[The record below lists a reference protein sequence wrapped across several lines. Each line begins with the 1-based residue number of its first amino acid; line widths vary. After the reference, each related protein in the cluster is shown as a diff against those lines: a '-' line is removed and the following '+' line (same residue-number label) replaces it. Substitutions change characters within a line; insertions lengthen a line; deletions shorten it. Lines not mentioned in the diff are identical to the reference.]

1 MDNQI
6 VTLNYLNL
14 NIGLFLGNPLPC
26 CLLGRVPVYLH
37 NYFRLHTFVKTFL
50 QLKMDKR
57 LQQFLAAENISQS
70 SLADSLGVTRASITH
85 ILSGRNR
92 PGFDFIEQMALH
104 YPSLSLDWL
113 ITGKGRMYKDADGK
127 GPEMAGKRI
136 IGVTVFYDDNTFVEL
151 H

>member
-1 MDNQI
+1 
-6 VTLNYLNL
+6 
-14 NIGLFLGNPLPC
+14 
-26 CLLGRVPVYLH
+26 
-37 NYFRLHTFVKTFL
+37 
-50 QLKMDKR
+50 MDKR

-70 SLADSLGVTRASITH
+70 ALADALGVTRASITH

-113 ITGKGRMYKDADGK
+113 ITGKGRMYKDEEAK
-127 GPEMAGKRI
+127 LPEMAGKRM

>member
-1 MDNQI
+1 
-6 VTLNYLNL
+6 
-14 NIGLFLGNPLPC
+14 
-26 CLLGRVPVYLH
+26 
-37 NYFRLHTFVKTFL
+37 
-50 QLKMDKR
+50 MDKR

-70 SLADSLGVTRASITH
+70 ALADALGVTRASITH

-113 ITGKGRMYKDADGK
+113 ITGKGRMYKDEDAK
-127 GPEMAGKRI
+127 QPEMAGKRM

>member
-1 MDNQI
+1 
-6 VTLNYLNL
+6 
-14 NIGLFLGNPLPC
+14 
-26 CLLGRVPVYLH
+26 
-37 NYFRLHTFVKTFL
+37 
-50 QLKMDKR
+50 MDKR

-70 SLADSLGVTRASITH
+70 ALADALGVTRASITH

-113 ITGKGRMYKDADGK
+113 ITGKGRMYKDEDAK
-127 GPEMAGKRI
+127 RPEMAGKRM
-136 IGVTVFYDDNTFVEL
+136 IGVTIFYDDNTFVEL

>member
-1 MDNQI
+1 
-6 VTLNYLNL
+6 
-14 NIGLFLGNPLPC
+14 
-26 CLLGRVPVYLH
+26 
-37 NYFRLHTFVKTFL
+37 
-50 QLKMDKR
+50 MDKR
-57 LQQFLAAENISQS
+57 LQQFLSAENISQS

-113 ITGKGRMYKDADGK
+113 ITGKGRMYKDTDGK
-127 GPEMAGKRI
+127 VPEMAGKRI
-136 IGVTVFYDDNTFVEL
+136 TGITVFYDDNTFVEL

>member
-1 MDNQI
+1 MGI
-6 VTLNYLNL
+6 
-14 NIGLFLGNPLPC
+14 FLGNPLPYG
-26 CLLGRVPVYLH
+26 LLGPVSFYLH
-37 NYFRLHTFVKTFL
+37 NYFRLHTFVKTFFAE
-50 QLKMDKR
+50 KMDKR

-70 SLADSLGVTRASITH
+70 ALADALGVTRASITH

-113 ITGKGRMYKDADGK
+113 ITGKGRMYKDEDAK
-127 GPEMAGKRI
+127 LPEMAGKRM